1 MSPAD
6 WAGLAVAVMT
16 IVTGFGA
23 AVRWLV
29 KHYLNELKPNGGSS
43 LKDKVNKLDDKVE
56 FLTDLVMQVLK
67 K

>member
-23 AVRWLV
+23 GVRWLV